1 MESGGNISAEFL
13 LRVPHLGLG
22 WVKGA
27 KRFAW
32 KKDPGALAGSATFFY
47 NCQSKVLT
55 STPIFPISRCFFGHN
70 EGCKRFAWTK
80 VESLG
85 ARKKYDFFLEI
96 YPKKVFISA
105 LKCLICIKVFL
116 ERNTGDC

>member
-1 MESGGNISAEFL
+1 MEWWKHFS
-13 LRVPHLGLG
+13 RVSIACPTSRPGLG
-22 WVKGA
+22 EGGKA
-27 KRFAW
+27 FCLEKRSR
-32 KKDPGALAGSATFFY
+32 SARKECDFFLQLSVESFDF
-47 NCQSKVLT
+47 NANIPNIKV
-55 STPIFPISRCFFGHN
+55 FFGHN